1 MTDIKGSEKFTIFP
15 AIDIRDGK
23 CVRLIQGNYDK
34 QITYSDSP
42 ASQAALWEKQG
53 APFLHLVDLDGA
65 KEGHPVN
72 LKTVESITKAV
83 KIPCQLGGGIRT
95 IDDANLVFKAG
106 VERIIVGTAACE
118 NPEFV
123 EELVMKFSHEK
134 VVIGIDAKNGKAS
147 VRGWLKDTN
156 LKATDLAA
164 EFAKK
169 GINRFIYTDIH
180 TDGMLSGPNY
190 AAISEF
196 CEAVSGSKVIASGGV
211 SSTDDVIRL
220 LNLARKNIEGVIIG
234 KALYDGKI
242 VLSDLVKLLSEI

>member
-1 MTDIKGSEKFTIFP
+1 MTDIRQKPDFTVFP

-42 ASQAALWEKQG
+42 STQAALWEKQG
-53 APFLHLVDLDGA
+53 AQFLHLVDLDGA
-65 KEGHPVN
+65 KEGRPIN
-72 LKTVESITKAV
+72 LKTVEAITKAV
-83 KIPCQLGGGIRT
+83 KIPCQLGGGIRS
-95 IDDANLVFKAG
+95 IDDAHLVFNAG

-123 EELVMKFSHEK
+123 EELVQKFSHEK

-156 LKATDLAA
+156 LKATDLAE
-164 EFAKK
+164 EFARK

-180 TDGMLSGPNY
+180 TDGMMSGPNF
-190 AAISEF
+190 AGISEF
-196 CEAVSGSKVIASGGV
+196 CDAVSGAKVIASGGV
-211 SSTDDVIRL
+211 ASTDDVIKL
-220 LNLARKNIEGVIIG
+220 LNLAKKNIEGVIIG

-242 VLSDLVKLLSEI
+242 ILSDLMKLFR

>member
-1 MTDIKGSEKFTIFP
+1 MTEIRQKPDFTVFP
-15 AIDIRDGK
+15 AIDVRGGK

-53 APFLHLVDLDGA
+53 AHFLHIVDLDGA
-65 KEGHPVN
+65 KEGRPVN
-72 LKTVESITKAV
+72 LKTIEAITKAV
-83 KIPCQLGGGIRT
+83 KIPCQLGGGIRS
-95 IDDANLVFKAG
+95 IDDAHLAFNAG

-123 EELVMKFSHEK
+123 EELVQKFSHEK

-156 LKATDLAA
+156 LKATDLAE
-164 EFAKK
+164 EFARK

-180 TDGMLSGPNY
+180 TDGMLSGPNFS
-190 AAISEF
+190 AISEF
-196 CEAVSGSKVIASGGV
+196 CDAVSGAKVIASGGV
-211 SSTDDVIRL
+211 ASTDDVIKL
-220 LNLARKNIEGVIIG
+220 MNLAKKNIEGVIIG

-242 VLSDLVKLLSEI
+242 VLSDLVKLFS